1 MLLKNLLIETQ
12 DTKIHHAV
20 ACALGAKNDMQ
31 NMEQQALQHTKC
43 KFEQENQLIGK
54 DEVGGSN
61 PPSSSTEN
69 PTTARVVGFF
79 YM

>member
-61 PPSSSTEN
+61 PPSSSN
-69 PTTARVVGFF
+69 LH
-79 YM
+79 